1 MLEPPVKT
9 GDCIELKE
17 RFNGHGKMA
26 IVVDVN
32 QIEAT
37 GFGGWISFD
46 YLILTE
52 SNELVHIS
60 ESCIEKV
67 YSINPL

>member
-9 GDCIELKE
+9 GDCVELKE
-17 RFNGHGKMA
+17 RFNGHGKIA
-26 IVVDVN
+26 IVIDVHR
-32 QIEAT
+32 IEST
-37 GFGGWISFD
+37 GLGGWISFD

-52 SNELVHIS
+52 LNELVHIS

-67 YSINPL
+67 YSVNPL

>member
-32 QIEAT
+32 QIEST

-52 SNELVHIS
+52 LNELVHIS

-67 YSINPL
+67 HSINPL